1 MKSDVEDSVLQ
12 VPEEDGFEPATFHL
26 CMVLSSFYL
35 AMLASAWYNGDFTI
49 RPSVVVNYTSSFTK
63 WMFTTSIWGGFAT
76 FLYVLLVPLLNTSR
90 NFFLVSFDEIT
101 AVVYD
106 SHFSIRN
113 ELEGGQVMMT
123 KKGESYNVMMF
134 VDLLNSLNIGTSHF
148 DIHCS
153 YEYFNNHSQVCSSL
167 TEKFQQYEFVLLT
180 LREIVRAEWHTMIS
194 PVYLKELANY
204 IANCEVEKNW
214 CIILENTYWFP
225 VVEYYMKTMKFELV
239 QFNVNDCMYLL
250 KVRCMNFRELD
261 VSSTIDIIEYFFS
274 GCFDRTITICPQ
286 IKWKFCGNPYMS
298 VTWIIGLPKYL
309 KDNFTGYRRRL
320 LNECWNDFY
329 DGSEWK
335 TKQSKKKG
343 LMDYMKKLTGYKSEN
358 DGNAFNRFVSRT
370 SSLFE
375 VDDTVFAKFHD
386 DKDVHIRRRLF
397 SLSTI
402 ICIVI
407 VALIVRW
414 WYRHH

>member
-1 MKSDVEDSVLQ
+1 
-12 VPEEDGFEPATFHL
+12 
-26 CMVLSSFYL
+26 MV
-35 AMLASAWYNGDFTI
+35 
-49 RPSVVVNYTSSFTK
+49 
-63 WMFTTSIWGGFAT
+63 
-76 FLYVLLVPLLNTSR
+76 
-90 NFFLVSFDEIT
+90 
-101 AVVYD
+101 
-106 SHFSIRN
+106 
-113 ELEGGQVMMT
+113 
-123 KKGESYNVMMF
+123 
-134 VDLLNSLNIGTSHF
+134 
-148 DIHCS
+148 
-153 YEYFNNHSQVCSSL
+153 
-167 TEKFQQYEFVLLT
+167 
-180 LREIVRAEWHTMIS
+180 
-194 PVYLKELANY
+194 
-204 IANCEVEKNW
+204 
-214 CIILENTYWFP
+214 
-225 VVEYYMKTMKFELV
+225 
-239 QFNVNDCMYLL
+239 
-250 KVRCMNFRELD
+250 
-261 VSSTIDIIEYFFS
+261 
-274 GCFDRTITICPQ
+274 
-286 IKWKFCGNPYMS
+286 
-298 VTWIIGLPKYL
+298 IGLPKYL